1 MNSVERRLKLLLLLQ
16 SRKKE
21 ITVNYL
27 ASYFEVSRRT
37 IFRDLRILQDMEV
50 PVAYDENQGYTIPRG
65 YNIPPLMFS
74 PKEIATIMVGLSFV
88 KSQQDNQM
96 LKDAKAVEL
105 KIQNVVPLELKELMN
120 VLDNK
125 VIIDPY
131 LSLGLPKKEGGDW
144 YLISNAIANGNAIRF
159 IYENKS
165 RVLNPLTLVYYS
177 DHWNVIGYNQESEDI
192 RNFKLDK
199 ISRLTL
205 HETKTPGYN
214 KSYSISELIYRDSGE
229 QKDIKLRIKE
239 SSWSEF
245 RRTCPAKINNINSM
259 GEYIDCEIKFDN
271 LAYINKWLLRFADE
285 IMILHPAELIELRSG
300 LLGKMLK

>member
-1 MNSVERRLKLLLLLQ
+1 MNSAERRLKLLLILQ

-27 ASYFEVSRRT
+27 ANYFEVSRRT

-65 YNIPPLMFS
+65 YSIPPLMFS

-96 LKDAKAVEL
+96 LTDAKAVEI
-105 KIQNVVPLELKELMN
+105 KIQNVVPPELKELMN

-144 YLISNAIANGNAIRF
+144 YLISNAIANGSSIKF
-159 IYENKS
+159 TYEKKVRILS
-165 RVLNPLTLVYYS
+165 PLTLVYYS
-177 DHWNVIGYNQESEDI
+177 DHWNVIGHNEESDDI

-199 ISRLTL
+199 ISILSL
-205 HETKTPGYN
+205 HDKKHASQNTT
-214 KSYSISELIYRDSGE
+214 YSISDLIYRDSGK
-229 QKDIKLRIKE
+229 QTDIKLRVKE
-239 SSWSEF
+239 EAWSEF
-245 RRTCPAKINNINSM
+245 RRTCPSKINNINV
-259 GEYIDCEIKFDN
+259 IDRSFECEIKFDN
-271 LAYINKWLLRFADE
+271 LNYINKWLLRFGDE
-285 IMILHPAELIELRSG
+285 IMILSPAELIDLRLK
-300 LLGKMLK
+300 LLHKMM